1 MKVHKMHDACHLNR
15 NDVNIVGNNA
25 ETSKR
30 KMWLIAYCDGT

>member
-1 MKVHKMHDACHLNR
+1 MHDACYLNR

-30 KMWLIAYCDGT
+30 KM